1 VTLSDS
7 APLQRKKPLTRK
19 TPMRSTKALHA
30 TPGRV
35 ADRRADPKAE
45 AMRKL
50 WTLLDERDVAGLRFR
65 RRELVGPYLVDFLCP
80 AARLVICLN
89 GEEDDNAEQAAWLRS
104 QGYRVLAFAA
114 AEVAR
119 DPQRVLDAV
128 ADVFTLRVIPGK
140 S

>member
-1 VTLSDS
+1 MTPSDS

-35 ADRRADPKAE
+35 ADQRADPKAE
-45 AMRKL
+45 ATRKL
-50 WTLLDERDVAGLRFR
+50 WALLDGHAGLRFR

-80 AARLVICLN
+80 AARLVILLIGGN
-89 GEEDDNAEQAAWLRS
+89 DADPEQAAWLRS